1 MPDMKVFLELIA
13 KSDKFQ
19 QGMQQG
25 ERALKGFQGFAHRTG
40 QVITALTQ
48 KFGLLGNAAAALS
61 SGLVIKK
68 LFSLQDYLPID
79 DALLRM
85 QVNFKAT
92 GKEMDDF
99 KKKISSL
106 AAETGTNQGEAFQNA
121 FKISHLF
128 KPDEILEIT
137 KNADVAAKAMHEKD
151 PGAVQDVG
159 VRAMKLYNIPASK
172 SKELFDQIAASR
184 ANMEMMEMGMQR
196 LAVRGG
202 SSKNVTEMFG
212 FFSGLEHA
220 GLSNSRS
227 LMKVYQALDL
237 IQSKRDI
244 LEHNGITVT
253 GRNELEVLKDLQVYF
268 DKYKKIMAPSK
279 FNKVLNETFGPGAE
293 DLFDFLFKHIK
304 DFEAGNRDMGNAAKL
319 AGERAAAGEKT
330 WEEQLDKIKSSL
342 GAIKVDL
349 KWFYDQAQKPV
360 NFFADHEKL
369 TKAAGY
375 TAAGASA
382 VVLTALAYGNFKKI
396 FGGLGKTGLGIAEG
410 KAIEAA
416 TGVTPVFVVNMPAGG
431 IIPGGTL
438 PNTAAKTG
446 IMASIAAWLPSLIPP
461 ILGGAAAFS
470 FYKYPGIS
478 GVPFAGDGF
487 NFSTKL
493 SPEQEASVDEG
504 ARWGKEHG
512 LHYKPEDTLAYK
524 IHNFFGRGMTV
535 GELFGSSATPEV
547 KNDIKINIKIDKD
560 NRIIAEMGTLKNTEF
575 RVDLDR
581 GTAFGT

>member
-1 MPDMKVFLELIA
+1 MANDMKLFLELIA

-19 QGMQQG
+19 SGMQQG
-25 ERALKGFQGFAHRTG
+25 ERALKGFQGFAQRTG
-40 QVITALTQ
+40 QVITDLTQ
-48 KFGLLGNAAAALS
+48 KFGFLGNAAAALS
-61 SGLVIKK
+61 SGLVLKK
-68 LFSLQDYLPID
+68 LFSVTDYLPID

-85 QVNFKAT
+85 QVNFKNT

-99 KKKISSL
+99 KKKVSL
-106 AAETGTNQGEAFQNA
+106 LAMETGTDQGAAFQNA

-137 KNADVAAKAMHEKD
+137 KNADVAAKAMKEKD
-151 PGAVQDVG
+151 QGAVQDVG

-212 FFSGLEHA
+212 FFAGLEHA

-237 IQSKRDI
+237 IQGKRDI
-244 LEHNGITVT
+244 IENSGIKVT

-268 DKYKKIMAPSK
+268 DKYKKIMSPSK
-279 FNKVLNETFGPGAE
+279 FNKKLNETFGPGAE

-349 KWFYDQAQKPV
+349 STIYDLAKKPV
-360 NFFADHEKL
+360 KLFADHPTA
-369 TKAAGY
+369 TKAAGW
-375 TAAGASA
+375 TAAGLSIG
-382 VVLTALAYGNFKKI
+382 VLAALGYGGIKTMM
-396 FGGLGKTGLGIAEG
+396 GGAAKTGMGVAKG
-410 KAIEAA
+410 KVLEEM
-416 TGVTPVFVVNMPAGG
+416 TGVTPVFVTNFPAGLSG
-431 IIPGGTL
+431 AGGPGTLAKIGKWLGGLGLAGAGVTGLAIGAGVVGGGTGAHSAFDAIRGGSG
-438 PNTAAKTG
+438 NNWISEGIGYYGTGKMGNDAALGNALYDLLHKTG
-446 IMASIAAWLPSLIPP
+446 
-461 ILGGAAAFS
+461 
-470 FYKYPGIS
+470 
-478 GVPFAGDGF
+478 
-487 NFSTKL
+487 N
-493 SPEQEASVDEG
+493 
-504 ARWGKEHG
+504 
-512 LHYKPEDTLAYK
+512 
-524 IHNFFGRGMTV
+524 
-535 GELFGSSATPEV
+535 PEV
-547 KNDIKINIKIDKD
+547 KNDIKINIKIDK
-560 NRIIAEMGTLKNTEF
+560 NNQVIAEMGTLKNTEF

-581 GTAFGT
+581 GTAFGN